1 MNVIPTYL
9 ISIKLVLVIKRAP
22 CWHVS
27 LSWLYPRSGLILGLP
42 PANERRRYKVTPSL
56 IGWAQTY
63 YQPWR
68 LWYASHHWYHSWCVP
83 EFARNVSVTSHH
95 RGQGDVT
102 TYAKP
107 PTPSTNPTTPATT
120 PTRSPQP
127 KPAKPNLFKR
137 ANTYIRQSLRNIAAR
152 LTGIRP
158 CSIEQDIIDNLRLNT
173 HYGHRPD
180 TYKKTYVKFH

>member
-9 ISIKLVLVIKRAP
+9 ISIKLVHVIKRAP

-83 EFARNVSVTSHH
+83 EFARNVLWHHTTEARVTSRLTPNHQPH
-95 RGQGDVT
+95 
-102 TYAKP
+102 P
-107 PTPSTNPTTPATT
+107 PTLPPPPQLPHAALSQNPPNRTSSSA
-120 PTRSPQP
+120 PTHTFARAFVTSP
-127 KPAKPNLFKR
+127 
-137 ANTYIRQSLRNIAAR
+137 
-152 LTGIRP
+152 
-158 CSIEQDIIDNLRLNT
+158 
-173 HYGHRPD
+173 H
-180 TYKKTYVKFH
+180 V